1 MTSFSPSDAAL
12 SGAQVIR
19 RHWRVVAGWALFNL
33 VALVAMIVV
42 TVVVAIGVSAGAG
55 GGASELSG
63 VLGGL
68 VATVGTAAIQV
79 ILVGGLYRLMLRPE
93 EPAFLHLRI
102 GPDELRIFGVWLVLM
117 LAIFLIVGLAVVG
130 AAAARDIP
138 MAGVV
143 IVVAG
148 FAAAVWLGVRF
159 SMAAPASFARRRFVL
174 LESWRI
180 TRGHVWALIGMS
192 LLAACLVALLSVLA
206 WVALV
211 LVSGLTA
218 GFGSVIEAMS
228 DPQALQTHPGLYLSQ
243 MAFELILSPFMIV
256 LGAAP
261 AMAAYR
267 ALDGDGA

>member
-12 SGAQVIR
+12 AGAQTIR

-42 TVVVAIGVSAGAG
+42 TVVVAIGVSAAAG

-68 VATVGTAAIQV
+68 VASIGTVAIQV
-79 ILVGGLYRLMLRPE
+79 IIVGGLYRLMVRPE

-102 GPDELRIFGVWLVLM
+102 GPDELRIFAVWLGLM
-117 LAIFLIVGLAVVG
+117 VIIFLVIGVAVMG
-130 AAAARDIP
+130 AAAMRDTP
-138 MAGVV
+138 G
-143 IVVAG
+143 AG
-148 FAAAVWLGVRF
+148 FAIVTAGFVAAVWLGVRF
-159 SMAAPASFARRRFVL
+159 SMAAPASFAQRRLVFAQ
-174 LESWRI
+174 SWRI
-180 TRGHVWALIGMS
+180 TRGQVWRLIGMS
-192 LLAACLVALLSVLA
+192 LLAACLVALVSIAA

-211 LVSGLTA
+211 LVSGFTA

-228 DPQALQTHPGLYLSQ
+228 DPEALQSHPGLYLSQ
-243 MAFELILSPFMIV
+243 MAFELVLSPFMIV

-261 AMAAYR
+261 AMAAYQ
-267 ALDGDGA
+267 ALEG